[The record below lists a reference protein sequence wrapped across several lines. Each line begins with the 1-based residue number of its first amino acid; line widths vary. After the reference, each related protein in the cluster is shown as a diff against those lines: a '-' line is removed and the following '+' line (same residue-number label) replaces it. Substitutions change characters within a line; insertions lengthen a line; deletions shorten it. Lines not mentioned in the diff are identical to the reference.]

1 MWGKSFGSALG
12 VLASAVLCGCAAL
25 LPDARSEAGHFS
37 SFDEARSAI
46 AGLESG
52 RSNRAQLVAM
62 GLDPKTHSN
71 AVLLTHADVVR
82 RFVPGSVL
90 TVQDL
95 DPGIAQCLQARDAC
109 TGVEFTAS
117 RIHKQREGNFW
128 ADFFNFSRRTH
139 TTGWRFQA
147 VVLLV
152 GDQVVYRNWG
162 GQPVVNENDV
172 QNNPLGPLQDIGPA
186 TVTKQ

>member
-1 MWGKSFGSALG
+1 MWCKSLG
-12 VLASAVLCGCAAL
+12 NAIGLLACAVLSGCAAL
-25 LPDARSEAGHFS
+25 LPDARSEVGHFS
-37 SFDEARSAI
+37 SFDAARAAI
-46 AGLESG
+46 SQLEPG
-52 RSNRAQLVAM
+52 RSDRPQLVAM
-62 GLDPKTHSN
+62 GLDPQTHAN

-90 TVQDL
+90 TREDL
-95 DPGIAQCLQARDAC
+95 DPGIVQCLQARDAC
-109 TGVEFTAS
+109 TGVDFTAS
-117 RIHKQREGNFW
+117 RIHKQRSGNFW

-152 GDQVVYRNWG
+152 ADRVVYRNWG